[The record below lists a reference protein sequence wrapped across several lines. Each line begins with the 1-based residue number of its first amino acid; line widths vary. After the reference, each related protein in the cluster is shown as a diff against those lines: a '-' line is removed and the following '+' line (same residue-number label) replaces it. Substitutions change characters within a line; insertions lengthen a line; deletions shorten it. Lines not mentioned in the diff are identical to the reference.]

1 MKNAFRANQT
11 IVAITG
17 DQMQQ
22 LQTTESSY
30 AELLMP
36 HLVTLSPDERM
47 RLPKFGTGNIDFTG
61 VAIDYGQA
69 RPELVPPYADMED
82 AAANLALYN
91 ALRTLQQQR
100 AVTDRAIQDTMM
112 QCGSAAYGDG
122 LGVYDMSKAGAKKG
136 LLGAVAIA
144 QELGARL
151 PTLAQRSRTA
161 PKPVE
166 PAAKNGGAAE

>member
-1 MKNAFRANQT
+1 MKTAIRANA
-11 IVAITG
+11 IVIAITNEE
-17 DQMQQ
+17 
-22 LQTTESSY
+22 LQELQASESAY
-30 AELLMP
+30 AEKLMP

-47 RLPKFGTGNIDFTG
+47 RLPKFGTGNIDFTS

-69 RPELVPPYADMED
+69 RPELVPPYADMEE

-100 AVTDRAIQDTMM
+100 AVTDRAIEDTMM

-136 LLGAVAIA
+136 LLGAIAVA
-144 QELGARL
+144 QDLGGRL
-151 PTLAQRSRTA
+151 PTRGSRNRTA